1 MKNLSG
7 TMGDR
12 CIGMIKVNGI
22 RNHMLTNT
30 ARIHSGDVEDEESTL
45 FKKFLV
51 SRNGCMIG
59 NLEGK
64 SVV

>member
-30 ARIHSGDVEDEESTL
+30 ARIHSGAVEEESTL